1 MLKLIAGLTLAPATA
16 LTLLAAFTGEPAAMP
31 AIDARLLGYPTV
43 TVRLTDDAILAPE
56 EVAAGPTVLIVENE
70 ESGPGHAFVFR
81 VPDDVSDAELASTL
95 SSGTVAEEAP
105 DWFWT
110 ADFLGNADRATREQ
124 PSVAL
129 VGVEPGRY
137 VVGDPF
143 RPVTEFAQFTAP
155 APALA
160 ATNLPEPDLSIELFE
175 MGFSLP
181 EQIVGGPQLWQI
193 RNTGGMLH
201 ELAIFPVPAGATP
214 QQVQDAVSAELQAE
228 FGGDPA
234 EARATIDALGAEWVG
249 WSSDLVA
256 GVGVLSPQA
265 ATLAQVNLEPGAYGA
280 VCFIPEPNSDIPH
293 LMMGMTDVF
302 EVTAPAN
309 S

>member
-1 MLKLIAGLTLAPATA
+1 MRSRAAIMLAPLAALSLIATVA
-16 LTLLAAFTGEPAAMP
+16 GEPAAMP
-31 AIDARLLGYPTV
+31 EIDSRLQGYPTV

-70 ESGPGHAFVFR
+70 EEGAGHAFVFR
-81 VPDDVSDAELASTL
+81 VPDDVSDAELASIL
-95 SSGTVAEEAP
+95 SSGSVAEATP

-110 ADFLGNADRATREQ
+110 ADFLGNADRPTMEV

-129 VGVEPGRY
+129 VGIEPGRY

-143 RPVTEFAQFTAP
+143 RPVNEFAQFSVP

-160 ATNLPEPDLSIELFE
+160 AANLPEPDLSIELFE

-181 EQIVGGPQLWQI
+181 EQLEGGPQLWQVT
-193 RNTGGMLH
+193 NTGGMLH
-201 ELAIFPVPAGATP
+201 EIAIFPVPDTATP
-214 QQVQDAVSAELQAE
+214 EQVQAAVSAELQAE

-234 EARATIDALGAEWVG
+234 ETRAAIDALGGEWVG
-249 WSSDLVA
+249 WSTDLVA

-265 ATLAQVNLEPGAYGA
+265 ATLAQINLEPGAYGA
-280 VCFIPEPNSDIPH
+280 VCFIPEPNSGKAH
-293 LMMGMTDVF
+293 LMLGMTDVF
-302 EVTAPAN
+302 EVTAPVT

>member
-1 MLKLIAGLTLAPATA
+1 
-16 LTLLAAFTGEPAAMP
+16 MP
-31 AIDARLLGYPTV
+31 AIDARLQGYPTV
-43 TVRLTDDAILAPE
+43 TVTLTDDAILAPK

-70 ESGPGHAFVFR
+70 EEGPGHAFFLR
-81 VPDDVSDAELASTL
+81 VPEEVTDEELASTL
-95 SSGTVAEEAP
+95 SSGTVVEETP

-110 ADFLGNADRATREQ
+110 ADFLGNGDRATAER

-129 VGVEPGRY
+129 VGIEPGRY
-137 VVGDPF
+137 VVGDPY
-143 RPVTEFAQFTAP
+143 RPVTEFAQFSVP

-181 EQIVGGPQLWQI
+181 EQLEGGPQLWQVE
-193 RNTGGMLH
+193 NTGAMLH
-201 ELAIFPVPAGATP
+201 EVAIFPVPESATP
-214 QQVQDAVSAELQAE
+214 EQVQEAISAELAVE
-228 FGGDPA
+228 FGGDAA
-234 EARATIDALGAEWVG
+234 EARATIDALGGEWIG

-265 ATLAQVNLEPGAYGA
+265 ATLAQVDLEHGTYGA
-280 VCFIPEPNSDIPH
+280 VCYIPEPNSGMPH
-293 LMMGMTDVF
+293 LMLGMTKVF
-302 EVTAPAN
+302 EVTAPSN

>member
-1 MLKLIAGLTLAPATA
+1 MKSRAAIMLAPLAALSLIATVA
-16 LTLLAAFTGEPAAMP
+16 GEPAAMP
-31 AIDARLLGYPTV
+31 EIDSRLQGYPTV

-56 EVAAGPTVLIVENE
+56 KVAAGPTVLVVENE
-70 ESGPGHAFVFR
+70 EEGPGHAFVFR
-81 VPDDVSDAELASTL
+81 VPDDVSDAELTSTF
-95 SSGTVAEEAP
+95 SSGSVVENTP
-105 DWFWT
+105 DWFWS
-110 ADFLGNADRATREQ
+110 ADFLGNADRATTEQ

-129 VGVEPGRY
+129 VGIEPGRY
-137 VVGDPF
+137 VVGDPY
-143 RPVTEFAQFTAP
+143 RPVTEFAQFSVP

-181 EQIVGGPQLWQI
+181 DQLAGGPQLWQVT
-193 RNTGGMLH
+193 NTGGMLH
-201 ELAIFPVPAGATP
+201 EIAFFPVPDSATP
-214 QQVQDAVSAELQAE
+214 DQVQAAVSAELQAE

-234 EARATIDALGAEWVG
+234 ETRAAIDALGAEWVG

-265 ATLAQVNLEPGAYGA
+265 ATLAQFNLEPGTYGA
-280 VCFIPEPNSDIPH
+280 VCFIPEPNSEMAH
-293 LMMGMTDVF
+293 LMLGMTDVF
-302 EVTAPAN
+302 EVTAPAT

>member
-1 MLKLIAGLTLAPATA
+1 MKSRAAIMLAP
-16 LTLLAAFTGEPAAMP
+16 LAALSLITAVAGEPAALP
-31 AIDARLLGYPTV
+31 NIDPRLQGYPTV

-70 ESGPGHAFVFR
+70 EEDAGHAFIFR

-95 SSGTVAEEAP
+95 SSGSVAEETP

-110 ADFLGNADRATREQ
+110 ADFLGNADRATTEQ

-129 VGVEPGRY
+129 VGIEPGRY

-143 RPVTEFAQFTAP
+143 RPVNEFAQFSAP

-160 ATNLPEPDLSIELFE
+160 ATTLPVPDLSIELFE

-181 EQIVGGPQLWQI
+181 EQLAGGPQLWQV

-201 ELAIFPVPAGATP
+201 EIAIFPVPDTATP
-214 QQVQDAVSAELQAE
+214 EQVQAAVSAELHAE

-234 EARATIDALGAEWVG
+234 EARAAIDALGADWVG
-249 WSSDLVA
+249 WSSNLVA

-265 ATLAQVNLEPGAYGA
+265 ATLAQVNLEPDTYGA
-280 VCFIPEPNSDIPH
+280 VCFIPEPNSGKAH
-293 LMMGMTDVF
+293 LMLGMTDVF
-302 EVTAPAN
+302 EVTAPTT